1 MALHKARPGIGRP
14 PDEADHAAQQRGELS
29 EQRAKEISAH
39 MGATHKDRE
48 THQWM
53 PRRTDN
59 GWQVVKISV
68 PPPADNLTTETR
80 ADERPEVG
88 EDPRSSGNKNIGGGW
103 VG

>member
-14 PDEADHAAQQRGELS
+14 PDKADHAAQQRGELS
-29 EQRAKEISAH
+29 EQRAKEICDH
-39 MGATHKDRE
+39 MGATHADRD

-68 PPPADNLTTETR
+68 PPPGKDLIAETK

-88 EDPRSSGNKNIGGGW
+88 DDPTGGINTHIRGY
-103 VG
+103 